1 MPPAGIPPVGIPPVG
16 HLASGRCF
24 VLKEMFVV
32 SQEDAAAAE
41 ENATLPPEE
50 QYRWED
56 DIEADVREECGK
68 HGVVED
74 AFIDRSLSVAWVRFA
89 DTESAARAAAVMRD
103 KYFDGRRVVVE
114 YKDEGAMTAAV
125 QAGRG

>member
-1 MPPAGIPPVGIPPVG
+1 MLSCHEESDAHDPAAGGGGGEP
-16 HLASGRCF
+16 
-24 VLKEMFVV
+24 
-32 SQEDAAAAE
+32 
-41 ENATLPPEE
+41 TLPPEE

-74 AFIDRSLSVAWVRFA
+74 AFIDRSLSAAWVRFA

-114 YKDEGAMTAAV
+114 YKDESAMTAAV